1 MALKDS
7 RGGRWWSRL
16 HFVIRL
22 LGITGLAAVIV
33 GLTVLLI
40 DEITWEAAVA
50 HWAMLQA
57 AVQGQSQQYPRRAFL
72 LFMAGAVV
80 VLFWLFLEA
89 LIVIRLV
96 AGRRSASG
104 FSTIVQIGLATALLI
119 GVNVYSYQH
128 YRIFDLTSDHKF
140 TLPTE
145 PVNIP
150 AELAKL
156 NDETTILVY
165 MRHKTFGPLSDKPD
179 AYDFAA
185 ERKVVEKVKDL
196 ADLFRE
202 FGKQFKVEVLEIEE
216 DGYDAKRDK
225 ILGTLAEEAVNS
237 KPASRDLSD
246 EERKKEI
253 KKKTDDLRERVEGV
267 PENSIFFFAG
277 DRLQRL
283 SFNDFYQLDKT
294 ASKEA
299 GGGRGNLVLLFQG
312 IGPFARRALDIDQ
325 RRPKVG
331 VLVVHE
337 YLTTEMPEAIG
348 LKGVRSAL
356 QAHGIDVKDIVL
368 RNWNENEPSAYT
380 FEESRA
386 DRLEAIMAALDEGI
400 PELEKSVKA
409 IADVRKHLQ
418 KASLEELAKEARV
431 PKFTEEDRQF
441 NLKRLQLVLADRE
454 AQLAEMRDIRDDS
467 SKEYGQLKNTEGLAE
482 QQRLPDLKAK
492 MERQLADCDMII
504 IPRLTYMNLVRDWYY
519 SNDVHK
525 LDALQIA
532 AIKDYIKKGKPVL
545 ACLGPVNEPGPAPGM
560 PGKATGDDVED
571 LFEQLGFQLGKSV
584 VLYNADA
591 RAFADQRAKRLVAG
605 FDVDVPPVE
614 FNWGPEALRPVGKL
628 ALEDLDTTPNP
639 IRHSMQIAQR
649 SVGKPLNIHSH
660 YPRPIGVDPKKAKDQ
675 AFEPVIMISGSDSW
689 NEDNPFPSPKWLPHF
704 TEPKADDSRSNTID
718 ARRRGPFPI
727 AVALETTVPAEWYSD
742 KAEQPAKVRVAL
754 IGDGTLFAGRELT
767 PAKERLLQYTCDWL
781 LGRDDLLP
789 REDQRWEYPR
799 VELPPREQSLWKWG
813 AWFGPPLL
821 FAYLGLVVVLVRR
834 LR

>member
-16 HFVIRL
+16 HFVVRL
-22 LGITGLAAVIV
+22 LGVTALAAAIV
-33 GLTVLLI
+33 GVTVLLI
-40 DEITWEAAVA
+40 DELTWEAFQV
-50 HWAMLQA
+50 HWALLQA
-57 AVQGQSQQYPRRAFL
+57 AVQGESQQYPRRAFL
-72 LFMAGAVV
+72 LFMAGTVV

-89 LIVIRLV
+89 LIVIRMV
-96 AGRRSASG
+96 AGRRSAFG
-104 FSTIVQIGLATALLI
+104 FSAAVQTVLAMALLV
-119 GVNVYSYQH
+119 GVNVYAYQH
-128 YRIFDLTSDHKF
+128 YRVFDLTSDHKF

-196 ADLFRE
+196 ADQFRE

-216 DGYDAKRDK
+216 DGYEAKRDK
-225 ILGTLAEEAVNS
+225 ILGALAEEAVKHKAGS
-237 KPASRDLSD
+237 KNLGDD
-246 EERKKEI
+246 ERKKEV
-253 KKKTDDLRERVEGV
+253 KKKTEELRERIEGV

-277 DRLQRL
+277 DRMQRL
-283 SFNDFYQLDKT
+283 SFNDFYQLDKS

-299 GGGRGNLVLLFQG
+299 DGGRGNLVLLFQG
-312 IGPFARRALDIDQ
+312 VGPFARRALDIDQ

-348 LKGVRSAL
+348 LKGIGTAL
-356 QAHGIDVKDIVL
+356 RAHGIDVKDIVL
-368 RNWNENEPSAYT
+368 RNWNENEPTAYT

-386 DRLEAIMAALDEGI
+386 DRLEAMLATLDDGI
-400 PELEKSVKA
+400 PELEKDIKA
-409 IADVRKHLQ
+409 IGDFRQRLQ
-418 KASLEELAKEARV
+418 KATLEELAKEFKVAKV
-431 PKFTEEDRQF
+431 SEETRQF
-441 NLKRLQLVLADRE
+441 NLRRAAFVLAQRE
-454 AQLAEMRDIRDDS
+454 AELAEARELRDNTV
-467 SKEYGQLKNTEGLAE
+467 KEHGQLKNTEGLAE

-492 MERQLADCDMII
+492 LERQLADCDMII
-504 IPRLTYMNLVRDWYY
+504 LPRLTYMNLVRDWYY
-519 SNDVHK
+519 SNEVHK
-525 LDALQIA
+525 LDPAQVA

-545 ACLGPVNEPGPAPGM
+545 ACLGPVNEPGPQPGM
-560 PGKATGDDVED
+560 PGRAPTDDVEE

-591 RAFADQRAKRLVAG
+591 RAFADQRARRLVAG

-614 FNWGPEALRPVGKL
+614 FSWRPDALRAAGKL
-628 ALEDLDTTPNP
+628 AVEDADTQPNP
-639 IRHSMQIAQR
+639 IRQSMQVAQR
-649 SVGKPLNIHSH
+649 SVGKPLSIHSH
-660 YPRPIGVDPKKAKDQ
+660 YPRPVGFDPKKAREL
-675 AFEPVIMISGSDSW
+675 AFDPVIMITGSDSW

-704 TEPKADDSRSNTID
+704 TEPKADDPRNNSFE

-742 KAEQPAKVRVAL
+742 TARPPAKTRVAV
-754 IGDGTLFAGRELT
+754 IGDGTLFAGRELS
-767 PAKERLLQYTCDWL
+767 PAKERLLLYTCDWL

-789 REDQRWEYPR
+789 REEQRWEYPR
-799 VELPPREQSLWKWG
+799 VELPQREQSLWKWG
-813 AWFGPPLL
+813 AWFGPPLVFL
-821 FAYLGLVVVLVRR
+821 YLGLVVMFVRR